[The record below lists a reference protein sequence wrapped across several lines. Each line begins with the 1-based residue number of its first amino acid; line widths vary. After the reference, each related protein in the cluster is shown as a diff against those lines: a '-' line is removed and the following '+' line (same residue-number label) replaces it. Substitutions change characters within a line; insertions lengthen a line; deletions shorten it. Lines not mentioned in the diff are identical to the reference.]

1 VGVGLHGGYDQ
12 VIEISESFLVSEIR
26 RRVVLADASVAIDT
40 PDLKASG
47 TLPVAVRNVW
57 LASPAERFE
66 SPTGPMAGA
75 ASWKAQ
81 SARPRADRLVLAIEI
96 DSNRPAGTGLR
107 IERLRVQVG
116 GNPTPINVPAANQ
129 YVDVHVG
136 VEVGLDVKGGP
147 CTVRTTSSA
156 PFPNGTIP
164 AVYLATPVAGNLNGA
179 TVSVVIDQ
187 KRLRASP
194 FVTWATPLAQYAGLD
209 PEQAVVGQLLARIQ
223 SEVEAQVTATLV
235 ALTDA
240 LVKEPGRQLI
250 FPVGDPMATAAA
262 VLVDPASLRVLVT
275 LGGSPGDRSLITQA
289 VLGAGDDLGICVS
302 NASLLRD
309 TIQPLLTSMFSGLKP
324 SDFRTDE
331 PCTVDKNVAVTF
343 GPPGSATPATLWFLQ
358 AGIDEMQDLII
369 WFFLDINALGSP
381 FRAEIEVPVT
391 LTVKRVL
398 AASVQSLSVEADIH
412 QAKYGLR
419 YLTWLPTWFGILQA
433 VLDGKISG
441 ALKSLPD
448 PAPFRQP
455 LPAGT
460 EFSVTSYDLMQ
471 ADAPTGI
478 HTWPTERIITDNPF
492 EGVIGPLPGKHPARW
507 RDHDLCIR
515 LAGKELPKTLS
526 VRCAVPDSDDPGG
539 RLDALGGTYPQGGK
553 YVRWGMGIDDAI
565 AFVRSGGVLLV
576 GDDTPN
582 PTVVEVVEG
591 NPPFLRTKP
600 DATTANNLSSLPPC
614 PAVVDS
620 PAPAVSTAPITTL
633 FSPTMVHWRDVIPV
647 GDKGDET
654 VNAGATVSPGC
665 VVIDVVLEI
674 ITRDGTVLAS
684 TRTVGSGITA
694 SGGGANIVSRTLGGR
709 SLAVDVHWWFDA
721 YSVCRYR
728 IKYLVQGNACP

>member
-1 VGVGLHGGYDQ
+1 MGVGLHGGYDQ
-12 VIEISESFLVSEIR
+12 VIEISEPFLVSEIR
-26 RRVVLADASVAIDT
+26 RRVVLADAAVAIDT
-40 PDLKASG
+40 PDIKASG

-66 SPTGPMAGA
+66 SPTGPNPGA
-75 ASWKAQ
+75 ASWKALP
-81 SARPRADRLVLAIEI
+81 ARPRADRLALAIEL

-107 IERLRVQVG
+107 IERIRVQVG
-116 GNPTPINVPAANQ
+116 MNLTTINVPAANQ

-136 VEVGLDVKGGP
+136 VEVGLDVRGGP
-147 CTVRTTSSA
+147 CTVRPNSSA
-156 PFPNGTIP
+156 PFPNHRIP
-164 AVYLATPVAGNLNGA
+164 AVYLATPVAGNDNGA
-179 TVSVVIDQ
+179 GISVVIDQ

-209 PEQAVVGQLLARIQ
+209 PEVVVVGALLSRIQ
-223 SEVEAQVTATLV
+223 TEVEAQVKATLV
-235 ALTDA
+235 ALTDP
-240 LVKEPGRQLI
+240 LVKEAGRQLV

-275 LGGSPGDRSLITQA
+275 LGGSPGDRALINQA
-289 VLGAGDDLGICVS
+289 VLGTGDDLGICVS

-309 TIQPLLTSMFSGLKP
+309 TVRPLLTSMFTGLTAA
-324 SDFRTDE
+324 DFRTDE
-331 PCTVDKNVAVTF
+331 PCTVDKNVAITF
-343 GPPGSATPATLWFLQ
+343 DGTPATLWFLQ
-358 AGIDEMQDLII
+358 AGIDENQDLII
-369 WFFLDINALGSP
+369 WFFLDISALDSP
-381 FRAEIEVPVT
+381 YRIEVEVPVT

-412 QAKYGLR
+412 RAKYGIR
-419 YLTWLPTWFGILQA
+419 YLTWLPTWFGVVQA
-433 VLDGKISG
+433 ILDGKISG

-507 RDHDLCIR
+507 RDHDLNIR
-515 LAGKELPKTLS
+515 LASKELPRVLS
-526 VRCAVPDSDDPGG
+526 VRCVVPDSDDPGG
-539 RLDALGGTYPQGGK
+539 RLDGLGGVYPVGNRF
-553 YVRWGMGIDDAI
+553 VRWGLAIDDAI

-576 GDDTPN
+576 GDTTPN
-582 PTVVEVVEG
+582 PTIVEVVEG

-600 DATTANNLSSLPPC
+600 DATKANNLSALPPC

-620 PAPAVSTAPITTL
+620 PAPAVSNAPITTL
-633 FSPTMVHWRDVIPV
+633 FSTNMVHWRDVIPV

-665 VVIDVVLEI
+665 VVIDVVLEMV
-674 ITRDGTVLAS
+674 TRDGTVLAS

-721 YSVCRYR
+721 WSVCRYR
-728 IKYLVQGNACP
+728 IRYLVQGNACP